1 MAALVQVQMGHHP
14 MNLAGIV
21 LDECALL
28 ITLGMGHRHQ
38 TGAVHFILIN
48 EEVDME
54 TVLMTAVVDTTIGT
68 GIDLIVA
75 DLRQI
80 ISVGGVAVEEDPVG
94 GPEEEEG

>member
-28 ITLGMGHRHQ
+28 ITLGMDHRHR
-38 TGAVHFILIN
+38 TEAVHFIQIN

-54 TVLMTAVVDTTIGT
+54 TVLMTAVVDMMIGT
-68 GIDLIVA
+68 DLIVA
-75 DLRQI
+75 ALRLI
-80 ISVGGVAVEEDPVG
+80 ISVDGVAV
-94 GPEEEEG
+94 